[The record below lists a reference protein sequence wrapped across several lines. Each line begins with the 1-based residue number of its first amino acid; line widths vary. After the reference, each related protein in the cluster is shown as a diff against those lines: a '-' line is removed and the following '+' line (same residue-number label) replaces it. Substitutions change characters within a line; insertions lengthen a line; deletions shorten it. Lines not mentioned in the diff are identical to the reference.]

1 MNQAFIKE
9 WLLSNQSRVYSVIV
23 ETYYQK
29 LQDLKPTLFRKWLA
43 HQIGVPEEKINLSS
57 LNSAMVRQ
65 RKKGEKNKLKGKNNP
80 ASHARGNTDQND
92 NSIISSPHNFP
103 PKKRTSS
110 YELDLNEVPVYTG

>member
-1 MNQAFIKE
+1 MYQTFIKE

-43 HQIGVPEEKINLSS
+43 QEIGVPEEKINLSS

-65 RKKGEKNKLKGKNNP
+65 RKKEEKSKLKGKNNNS
-80 ASHARGNTDQND
+80 ASHATGNAEHKDNFIFSSTDN
-92 NSIISSPHNFP
+92 ISS
-103 PKKRTSS
+103 KKK
-110 YELDLNEVPVYTG
+110 NN

>member
-1 MNQAFIKE
+1 MYQAFIKE

-43 HQIGVPEEKINLSS
+43 HQIGVSEEKINLSS

-65 RKKGEKNKLKGKNNP
+65 RKKEEKNKLKGKNNP
-80 ASHARGNTDQND
+80 ASHARGNTDHKD
-92 NSIISSPHNFP
+92 NFIFSTPDNISS
-103 PKKRTSS
+103 KKRTT
-110 YELDLNEVPVYTG
+110 EL